1 VPDELRR
8 HLWADD
14 RHMTAGVAAEADVVA
29 LITTATKTVV
39 VPDYY
44 IS

>member
-1 VPDELRR
+1 M
-8 HLWADD
+8 A
-14 RHMTAGVAAEADVVA
+14 AGAAAEPDVVF